1 MLDVREMH
9 LEDELYQWPS
19 IHELSPRS
27 TSARQ
32 VMSQFPRLS
41 MHDMI
46 VDPPLQAQSVSLRSA
61 SRASLTGLIPLAPI
75 SPPSIPTSLNT
86 SSSLTN
92 ASPLRSP
99 SLITPVSFAHDA
111 LTRQAVEWTISSS
124 LLVSG
129 QQLSSMVAATDTVD
143 VGPSIERKQS
153 SVSDSQHEGIPALS
167 FLTLGK
173 GSECSDVFTCSVC
186 E

>member
-1 MLDVREMH
+1 MDVSSPAKAHERAFRRSTFADLCYGVLTLSPMLDVREMH
-9 LEDELYQWPS
+9 L
-19 IHELSPRS
+19 
-27 TSARQ
+27 
-32 VMSQFPRLS
+32 
-41 MHDMI
+41 
-46 VDPPLQAQSVSLRSA
+46 
-61 SRASLTGLIPLAPI
+61 GLIPLAPI